1 LRIVLITDLEF
12 AGGATVAASR
22 YCEAFK
28 NLGHD
33 VIRVIPSMETG
44 RRFWEPIELFEGR
57 KYKIQREFCEILGL
71 QKLGDRLREKDLLK
85 RLHNILAE
93 VNPDIINVHNI
104 HAVKWPLSLVE
115 ACLQH
120 ANVCWTLHDMWAFSG
135 LYYTYEDLPKSE
147 FPTSLPPQDQIK
159 VKQFW
164 DRFLALYNY
173 GNFKYKL
180 KITCPSA
187 WLLMKA
193 KKSYFNRFEGE
204 KIQLSIPT
212 DTFKPLSKKLCR
224 KVLGLPEEDSIV
236 LFAAANLKLHSKGFH
251 YFAEIVKSI
260 NSLPFTLV
268 VMGNGGAGIKNEFG
282 RKNPKI
288 KNMGYVTD
296 DLLKCMIYNAA
307 DISVH
312 PAPVDNHPTTVAE
325 SISSGTPVV
334 AFSVGGL
341 PELVIPG
348 KTGWLVDQLCSK
360 AFLQKILFAIDQIR
374 NGKDYG
380 TTCIEYSDAHLNL
393 TKQAEKYIK
402 YWNKY

>member
-1 LRIVLITDLEF
+1 MRIVLITDLEF

-22 YCEAFK
+22 YCEAFQ
-28 NLGHD
+28 NLGHE
-33 VIRVIPSMETG
+33 VTRVIPSKETG
-44 RRFWEPIELFEGR
+44 RRFWKPIELFEGR
-57 KYKIQREFCEILGL
+57 KYKVQRELCEILGL
-71 QKLGDRLREKDLLK
+71 QKLGERLREKDLLK

-93 VNPDIINVHNI
+93 INPDIINVHNI

-120 ANVCWTLHDMWAFSG
+120 ANVCWTLHDMWTFSG

-147 FPTSLPPQDQIK
+147 LPAALPPQEQIK

-164 DRFLALYNY
+164 DRFLALYNCE
-173 GNFKYKL
+173 NFKYKL
-180 KITCPSA
+180 KITSPSA
-187 WLLMKA
+187 WLLKKA
-193 KKSYFNRFEGE
+193 QKSYFNRFEGE

-212 DTFKPLSKKLCR
+212 DIFKPLSKKLCR
-224 KVLGLPEEDSIV
+224 EVLGLPEEDSIV
-236 LFAAANLKLHSKGFH
+236 LFAAANLKLHSKGFQ
-251 YFAEIVKSI
+251 YFAEVVKSI

-268 VMGNGGAGIKNEFG
+268 VMGNGGAAIKNEFG
-282 RKNPKI
+282 RKNQKI

-296 DLLKCMIYNAA
+296 DLLKSMIYNAA

-348 KTGWLVDQLCSK
+348 KTGWLVDELCPK
-360 AFLQKILFAIDQIR
+360 ALLQEILFAIDQIR
-374 NGKDYG
+374 NGEDYG
-380 TTCIEYSDAHLNL
+380 TTCIEYSDVYLNL
-393 TKQAEKYIK
+393 TKQGEKYIE
-402 YWNKY
+402 YWNKF